1 MANLAGK
8 LANWELML
16 TDKPIINLKYRIISK
31 QRREIMLEV
40 VETEKKLLDDY
51 ADIVGKEEIA
61 SIKKLASPLKGK
73 KVVHINATSF
83 GGGVAEILSTLVPLM
98 KDVGIEAEWQ
108 VIKGSDDFFNVT
120 KTIHNGLQGMDIPF
134 SEEIKKIFL
143 KTNQLNEKLL
153 EGEYDYVVIHDPQ
166 PVAILNY
173 RKKKIGKWIW
183 RLHIDPTNTQEKI
196 WQFIK
201 PYIEKYDAAIF
212 TLKEYVKD
220 DLKVENIA
228 IIPPAIDPLSPKNM
242 ELNQE
247 EIENIVRKYKV
258 DPNRPI
264 ITQVSRFDPWKVP
277 LGVIDMYRI
286 VKREIKDLQL
296 VLIAS
301 MANDDPEGWEYY
313 EKTARHAG
321 EDYDIYLL
329 SNLNGVGNLEV
340 NAFQRASDV
349 IIQKSLREGFGL
361 VITEALWK
369 GKPVVAG
376 NVGGI
381 PLQVDNRRTGYLVGD
396 ISECAKR
403 VIHLLKDLEIAKKMG
418 ISGKEYVRKNFLI
431 TRLLKD
437 YLSSFNSL
445 K

>member
-1 MANLAGK
+1 MLEIVKTKGK
-8 LANWELML
+8 LLN
-16 TDKPIINLKYRIISK
+16 DYINII
-31 QRREIMLEV
+31 
-40 VETEKKLLDDY
+40 
-51 ADIVGKEEIA
+51 GKEEIE
-61 SIKKLASPLKGK
+61 SIRKLALPLKGK

-83 GGGVAEILSTLVPLM
+83 GGGVAEILFTLVPLM

-120 KTIHNGLQGMDIPF
+120 KSIHNGLQGMDVPF
-134 SEEIKKIFL
+134 SKEMKEIFL
-143 KTNQLNEKLL
+143 KNNQLNEKLF
-153 EGEYDYVVIHDPQ
+153 EGEYDFVIIHDPQ

-173 RKKKIGKWIW
+173 RQGKKGKWIW
-183 RLHIDPTNTQEKI
+183 RFHIDPTSAQEKI
-196 WQFIK
+196 WRFIK
-201 PYIEKYDAAIF
+201 SFIEKHDAAIF

-220 DLKVENIA
+220 DLKLKNVA

-242 ELNQE
+242 DLDKE
-247 EIENIVRKYKV
+247 EIENIVTKYKV
-258 DPNRPI
+258 DPNRPV
-264 ITQVSRFDPWKVP
+264 ITQVSRFDPWKDP

-286 VKREIKDLQL
+286 VKKEIKDVQL

-321 EDYDIYLL
+321 EDYDIHLL

-369 GKPVVAG
+369 GKPVVAA

-381 PLQVDNRRTGYLVGD
+381 PLQVDNRRTGFLVGD
-396 ISECAKR
+396 ISECAER
-403 VIHLLKDLEIAKKMG
+403 VIHLLKDKEIANKMG
-418 ISGKEYVRKNFLI
+418 TSGKEYVRKNFLI

-437 YLSSFNSL
+437 YLNLFNSL
-445 K
+445 

>member
-1 MANLAGK
+1 
-8 LANWELML
+8 
-16 TDKPIINLKYRIISK
+16 
-31 QRREIMLEV
+31 MLEV

-51 ADIVGKEEIA
+51 KDIVGREEIE
-61 SIKKLASPLKGK
+61 SIKKLALPLKGK
-73 KVVHINATSF
+73 RVVHINATSF
-83 GGGVAEILSTLVPLM
+83 GGGVAEILSALVPLM

-120 KTIHNGLQGMDIPF
+120 KAIHNGLQGMDVPF
-134 SEEIKKIFL
+134 TEEMKEIFL
-143 KTNQLNEKLL
+143 KNNQLNEKLF
-153 EGEYDYVVIHDPQ
+153 EGEYDFIVIHDPQ
-166 PVAILNY
+166 PVAILNNHQE
-173 RKKKIGKWIW
+173 KIGKRIW
-183 RLHIDPTNTQEKI
+183 RLHIDPTNAQEKI

-201 PYIEKYDAAIF
+201 PFIEKYDAAIF

-220 DLKVENIA
+220 DLKLKNIA
-228 IIPPAIDPLSPKNM
+228 IIPPAIDPLSLKNM
-242 ELNQE
+242 DLDQK
-247 EIENIVRKYKV
+247 EIENIVTKYKV
-258 DPNRPI
+258 DSNRPI
-264 ITQVSRFDPWKVP
+264 ITQVSRFDPWKDP

-286 VKREIKDLQL
+286 VKREIEDVQL

-321 EDYDIYLL
+321 EDYDIHLL

-396 ISECAKR
+396 ISECAER
-403 VIHLLKDLEIAKKMG
+403 VIHLLKDSEIAKKMG

-437 YLSSFNSL
+437 YLSLFNSL

>member
-1 MANLAGK
+1 
-8 LANWELML
+8 
-16 TDKPIINLKYRIISK
+16 
-31 QRREIMLEV
+31 MLEI
-40 VETEKKLLDDY
+40 VETERKSLNNY
-51 ADIVGKEEIA
+51 IDIIGKEEIE
-61 SIKKLASPLKGK
+61 SIRKLALPLKGK

-83 GGGVAEILSTLVPLM
+83 GGGVAEILFTLVPLM
-98 KDVGIEAEWQ
+98 KDMEIDAEWQ
-108 VIKGSDDFFNVT
+108 VMQGSEDFFNVT
-120 KTIHNGLQGMDIPF
+120 KSIHNGLQGMDVPF
-134 SEEIKKIFL
+134 TKEMKEVFL
-143 KTNQLNEKLL
+143 KNNQINEKLF
-153 EGEYDYVVIHDPQ
+153 EGEYDFVVIHDPQ

-173 RKKKIGKWIW
+173 RQEKKGKWIW
-183 RLHIDPTNTQEKI
+183 RFHIDPTNAQEKI

-201 PYIEKYDAAIF
+201 PFIEKHDAAIF
-212 TLKEYVKD
+212 TLKEYVKE
-220 DLKVENIA
+220 DLKLKNIA

-242 ELNQE
+242 DLSQE
-247 EIENIVRKYKV
+247 EIENIVTKYKV
-258 DPNRPI
+258 DLNRPI
-264 ITQVSRFDPWKVP
+264 IAQVSRFDPWKDP

-286 VKREIKDLQL
+286 VKKEVKDVQL

-369 GKPVVAG
+369 GKPVVAA

-396 ISECAKR
+396 ISECAER
-403 VIHLLKDLEIAKKMG
+403 VIHLLKNTEIANKMG
-418 ISGKEYVRKNFLI
+418 TSGKEYVRKNFLT

-437 YLSSFNSL
+437 YLNLFNSF
-445 K
+445 KVNI

>member
-1 MANLAGK
+1 
-8 LANWELML
+8 
-16 TDKPIINLKYRIISK
+16 
-31 QRREIMLEV
+31 MLEV

-51 ADIVGKEEIA
+51 INIVGKEEIEN
-61 SIKKLASPLKGK
+61 IKKLASTLKGK
-73 KVVHINATSF
+73 KIVHINATSF

-98 KDVGIEAEWQ
+98 KDVGLEAEWQ
-108 VIKGSDDFFNVT
+108 VIQGSDDFFNVT
-120 KTIHNGLQGMDIPF
+120 KAIHNGMQGMEVPF
-134 SEEIKKIFL
+134 SEEMKKIFL
-143 KTNQLNEKLL
+143 NSSRLNEKLF
-153 EGEYDYVVIHDPQ
+153 EGEFDYIVIHDPQ

-183 RLHIDPTNTQEKI
+183 RLHIDPTNAQEKI

-201 PYIEKYDAAIF
+201 PFVEKYDATIF

-242 ELNQE
+242 ELGQE
-247 EIENIVRKYKV
+247 EIENVVRKYKV
-258 DPNRPI
+258 DLNRPI
-264 ITQVSRFDPWKVP
+264 ITQVSRFDPWKDP

-286 VKREIKDLQL
+286 VKREIKDVQL
-296 VLIAS
+296 ILIAS
-301 MANDDPEGWEYY
+301 MAHDDPEGWEYY

-321 EDYDIYLL
+321 EDYDIHLL

-340 NAFQRASDV
+340 NAFQRASNV

-381 PLQVDNRRTGYLVGD
+381 PLQVDNRRTGYLIGD

-403 VIHLLKDLEIAKKMG
+403 VIHLLKDSEIAKKMG

-437 YLSSFNSL
+437 YLSLFNSL

>member
-1 MANLAGK
+1 
-8 LANWELML
+8 
-16 TDKPIINLKYRIISK
+16 
-31 QRREIMLEV
+31 MLEI
-40 VETEKKLLDDY
+40 VETEGKLLNDY
-51 ADIVGKEEIA
+51 IDIIGKEEIE
-61 SIKKLASPLKGK
+61 SIKKLALPLKGK
-73 KVVHINATSF
+73 KVVHVNATSF

-108 VIKGSDDFFNVT
+108 VIQGSDDFFNVT
-120 KTIHNGLQGMDIPF
+120 KSIHNGLQGMDVLF
-134 SEEIKKIFL
+134 TKEMKEIFL
-143 KTNQLNEKLL
+143 KNNQLNEKLF
-153 EGEYDYVVIHDPQ
+153 EGEYDFVVIHDPQ
-166 PVAILNY
+166 PVAIVNY
-173 RKKKIGKWIW
+173 RQEKKGKWIW
-183 RLHIDPTNTQEKI
+183 RFHIDPTNAQEKV
-196 WQFIK
+196 WQLIRPF
-201 PYIEKYDAAIF
+201 IEKHDAAIF
-212 TLKEYVKD
+212 TLKEYAKD
-220 DLKVENIA
+220 DLKLKNIA

-242 ELNQE
+242 DLDQE
-247 EIENIVRKYKV
+247 EIENIVTKYKV

-264 ITQVSRFDPWKVP
+264 ITQVSRFDPWKDP

-286 VKREIKDLQL
+286 VKEEIKDVQL

-321 EDYDIYLL
+321 EDYDIHLL

-369 GKPVVAG
+369 GKPVVAA

-381 PLQVDNRRTGYLVGD
+381 PLQVDNRRTGYLVGN
-396 ISECAKR
+396 ISECAER
-403 VIHLLKDLEIAKKMG
+403 VIHLLKDSEIANKMG
-418 ISGKEYVRKNFLI
+418 TSGKEYVRKNFLI

-437 YLSSFNSL
+437 YLNLFNSL
-445 K
+445 

>member
-1 MANLAGK
+1 
-8 LANWELML
+8 ML
-16 TDKPIINLKYRIISK
+16 KI
-31 QRREIMLEV
+31 
-40 VETEKKLLDDY
+40 VETERKSLKDY
-51 ADIVGKEEIA
+51 IEIIGEEEVET
-61 SIKKLASPLKGK
+61 IKKLAIPLKGK
-73 KVVHINATSF
+73 RVVHINTTSF

-98 KDVGIEAEWQ
+98 KDVGLGAEWQ
-108 VIKGSDDFFNVT
+108 VMKGSDDFFNVT
-120 KTIHNGLQGMDIPF
+120 KAIHNGLQGMDVPF
-134 SEEIKKIFL
+134 TEKMKEIFL
-143 KTNQLNEKLL
+143 KNNRLNEKLF
-153 EGEYDYVVIHDPQ
+153 EGEYDFVVIHDPQ
-166 PVAILNY
+166 PVAILHY
-173 RKKKIGKWIW
+173 RKKKVGKWIW
-183 RLHIDPTNTQEKI
+183 RFHIDPTNAQEKV
-196 WQFIK
+196 WQFIR
-201 PYIEKYDAAIF
+201 PFIEKYDAAIF

-220 DLKVENIA
+220 DLKMEKVA
-228 IIPPAIDPLSPKNM
+228 IIPPAIDPLSPKN
-242 ELNQE
+242 LDLSQE
-247 EIENIVRKYKV
+247 EIKDIVAKYKV
-258 DPNRPI
+258 DANRPI
-264 ITQVSRFDPWKVP
+264 ITQVSRFDPWKDP

-286 VKREIKDLQL
+286 VKREIKDVQL

-301 MANDDPEGWEYY
+301 MAHDDPEGWKYY

-321 EDYDIYLL
+321 EDYDIHLL

-369 GKPVVAG
+369 GKPVVAA

-396 ISECAKR
+396 IAECAER
-403 VIHLLKDLEIAKKMG
+403 VIYLLKNPEIANKMG

-437 YLSSFNSL
+437 YLSLFNSL

>member
-1 MANLAGK
+1 
-8 LANWELML
+8 
-16 TDKPIINLKYRIISK
+16 
-31 QRREIMLEV
+31 MLEV

-51 ADIVGKEEIA
+51 VNIVGKEEIEN
-61 SIKKLASPLKGK
+61 IKKLALPLKGK
-73 KVVHINATSF
+73 KIVHINATSF

-98 KDVGIEAEWQ
+98 KDVGLEAEWQ
-108 VIKGSDDFFNVT
+108 VIQGSDDFFNVT
-120 KTIHNGLQGMDIPF
+120 KAIHNGMQGMEVPF
-134 SEEIKKIFL
+134 SEEMKKIFL
-143 KTNQLNEKLL
+143 NSSRLNEKLF
-153 EGEYDYVVIHDPQ
+153 EGEFDYIVIHDPQ

-183 RLHIDPTNTQEKI
+183 RLHIDPTNAQEKI

-201 PYIEKYDAAIF
+201 PFVEKYDATIF

-242 ELNQE
+242 ELGQE
-247 EIENIVRKYKV
+247 EIENVVRKYKV
-258 DPNRPI
+258 DLNRPI
-264 ITQVSRFDPWKVP
+264 ITQVSRFDPWKDP

-286 VKREIKDLQL
+286 VKREIKEVQL
-296 VLIAS
+296 ILIAS
-301 MANDDPEGWEYY
+301 MAHDDPEGWEYY

-321 EDYDIYLL
+321 EDYDIHLL

-340 NAFQRASDV
+340 NAFQRASNV

-381 PLQVDNRRTGYLVGD
+381 PLQVDNRRTGYLIGD

-403 VIHLLKDLEIAKKMG
+403 VIHLLKDSEIAKKMG

-431 TRLLKD
+431 TRLLRD
-437 YLSSFNSL
+437 YLSLFNSL

>member
-1 MANLAGK
+1 
-8 LANWELML
+8 
-16 TDKPIINLKYRIISK
+16 
-31 QRREIMLEV
+31 MLEIV
-40 VETEKKLLDDY
+40 KTEGKSLNDY
-51 ADIVGKEEIA
+51 IDIIGKEEIE
-61 SIKKLASPLKGK
+61 SIKKFALPLKGK

-120 KTIHNGLQGMDIPF
+120 KSIHNGLQGMDVPF
-134 SEEIKKIFL
+134 TKEMKEIFL
-143 KTNQLNEKLL
+143 KNNQLNEKLF
-153 EGEYDYVVIHDPQ
+153 EGEYDFVVIHDPQ
-166 PVAILNY
+166 PVAIVNY
-173 RKKKIGKWIW
+173 RQEKKGKWIW
-183 RLHIDPTNTQEKI
+183 RFHIDPTNAQEKV
-196 WQFIK
+196 WRFIRQL
-201 PYIEKYDAAIF
+201 IEKHDAAIF
-212 TLKEYVKD
+212 TLKEYAKD
-220 DLKVENIA
+220 DLKLKNIA

-242 ELNQE
+242 DLDQE
-247 EIENIVRKYKV
+247 EIENIVTKYKV

-264 ITQVSRFDPWKVP
+264 IAQVSRFDPWKDP

-286 VKREIKDLQL
+286 VKKEVKDVQL

-321 EDYDIYLL
+321 EDYDIHLL

-340 NAFQRASDV
+340 NTFQRASDV

-369 GKPVVAG
+369 GKPVVAA

-396 ISECAKR
+396 ISECAER
-403 VIHLLKDLEIAKKMG
+403 VIHLLKNTEIANKMG
-418 ISGKEYVRKNFLI
+418 TSGKEYVRKNFLI

-437 YLSSFNSL
+437 YLNLFNSL
-445 K
+445 

>member
-1 MANLAGK
+1 
-8 LANWELML
+8 
-16 TDKPIINLKYRIISK
+16 
-31 QRREIMLEV
+31 MLEV

-51 ADIVGKEEIA
+51 TDIIGKEEVEG
-61 SIKKLASPLKGK
+61 IKKLASPLKGER
-73 KVVHINATSF
+73 VVHINATSF

-98 KDVGIEAEWQ
+98 KDIGIEAEWQ

-120 KTIHNGLQGMDIPF
+120 KAIHNGLQGMDVPF
-134 SEEIKKIFL
+134 SEEMKKIFL
-143 KTNQLNEKLL
+143 DNNRLNEKLF
-153 EGEYDYVVIHDPQ
+153 EGEFDYIVIHDPQ

-183 RLHIDPTNTQEKI
+183 RFHIDPTNAQEKV
-196 WQFIK
+196 WQFIR
-201 PYIEKYDAAIF
+201 PFIEKHDTAIF

-220 DLKVENIA
+220 DLKLKNIA

-242 ELNQE
+242 ELSQE
-247 EIENIVRKYKV
+247 VIENIVRKFKV

-264 ITQVSRFDPWKVP
+264 ITQVSRFDPWKDP

-286 VKREIKDLQL
+286 VKREIKDVQL

-301 MANDDPEGWEYY
+301 MAHDDPEGWEYY

-321 EDYDIYLL
+321 EDYDIHLL

-396 ISECAKR
+396 ISECAER
-403 VIHLLKDLEIAKKMG
+403 VIHLLKDSEIAKKMG

-437 YLSSFNSL
+437 YLILFNSL

>member
-1 MANLAGK
+1 MLEIVKTEGK
-8 LANWELML
+8 LLN
-16 TDKPIINLKYRIISK
+16 
-31 QRREIMLEV
+31 
-40 VETEKKLLDDY
+40 DY
-51 ADIVGKEEIA
+51 IDFIGKEEIEN
-61 SIKKLASPLKGK
+61 IKKLALPLKGK

-83 GGGVAEILSTLVPLM
+83 GGGVAEILSALVPLM
-98 KDVGIEAEWQ
+98 KDIGIEAEWQ

-120 KTIHNGLQGMDIPF
+120 KSIHNGMQGMDVPF
-134 SEEIKKIFL
+134 TKEMKEIFL
-143 KTNQLNEKLL
+143 KNNQLNEKLF
-153 EGEYDYVVIHDPQ
+153 EGEYDFVVIHDPQ
-166 PVAILNY
+166 PVALLNY
-173 RKKKIGKWIW
+173 RQEKKGRWIW
-183 RLHIDPTNTQEKI
+183 RFHIDPTSAQEKI
-196 WQFIK
+196 WKFIR
-201 PYIEKYDAAIF
+201 PFIEKHDAAIF

-220 DLKVENIA
+220 DLKLKDIA

-242 ELNQE
+242 DLDQE
-247 EIENIVRKYKV
+247 EIENIVIKYKV
-258 DPNRPI
+258 DPDRPI
-264 ITQVSRFDPWKVP
+264 ITQVSRFDPWKDP

-286 VKREIKDLQL
+286 VKKEIKDVQL

-321 EDYDIYLL
+321 EDYDIHLL

-369 GKPVVAG
+369 GKPVVAA

-381 PLQVDNRRTGYLVGD
+381 PLQVDNRRTGYLIGD
-396 ISECAKR
+396 ISECAER
-403 VIHLLKDLEIAKKMG
+403 VIHLLKDSEIANKMG
-418 ISGKEYVRKNFLI
+418 TSGKEYVRKNFLI

-437 YLSSFNSL
+437 YLNLFNNL
-445 K
+445 

>member
-1 MANLAGK
+1 
-8 LANWELML
+8 
-16 TDKPIINLKYRIISK
+16 
-31 QRREIMLEV
+31 MLEV
-40 VETEKKLLDDY
+40 VETEKKLLDNY
-51 ADIVGKEEIA
+51 INIVGKEEIEN
-61 SIKKLASPLKGK
+61 IKKLASTLKGK
-73 KVVHINATSF
+73 KIVHINATSF

-98 KDVGIEAEWQ
+98 KDVGLEAEWQ
-108 VIKGSDDFFNVT
+108 VIQGSDDFFNVT
-120 KTIHNGLQGMDIPF
+120 KAIHNGMQGMEVPF
-134 SEEIKKIFL
+134 SEEMKKIFL
-143 KTNQLNEKLL
+143 NSSRLNEKLF
-153 EGEYDYVVIHDPQ
+153 EGEFDYIVIHDPQ

-183 RLHIDPTNTQEKI
+183 RLHIDPTNAQEKI

-201 PYIEKYDAAIF
+201 PFVEKYDATIF

-242 ELNQE
+242 ELGQE
-247 EIENIVRKYKV
+247 EIENVVRKYKV
-258 DPNRPI
+258 DLNRPI
-264 ITQVSRFDPWKVP
+264 ITQVSRFDPWKDP

-286 VKREIKDLQL
+286 VKREIKDVQL
-296 VLIAS
+296 ILIAS
-301 MANDDPEGWEYY
+301 MAHDDPEGWEYY

-321 EDYDIYLL
+321 EDYDIHLL

-340 NAFQRASDV
+340 NAFQRASNV

-381 PLQVDNRRTGYLVGD
+381 PLQVDNRRTGYLIGD

-403 VIHLLKDLEIAKKMG
+403 VIHLLKDSEIAKKMG

-437 YLSSFNSL
+437 YLSLFNSL